1 MSRVDVFLTPNGDI
15 YVNEVNTLPGFTDIS
30 MYPKLWGAAGIS
42 YSAVISQLLQLALD
56 RHEEENEVKTTF

>member
-1 MSRVDVFLTPNGDI
+1 MSRVDVFLTPEGDI

-42 YSAVISQLLQLALD
+42 YSDVISQLLQLALD
-56 RHEEENEVKTTF
+56 RHQEENDMKTTF